1 MRLVVFTSGRQDWGA
16 LEGAGRALQVSP
28 QLEVRVLAGGMHLRP
43 GATPLEPPPDALAGG
58 LPAGDDDQAVARAAG
73 DTVRGVAE
81 ALDSLRAEA
90 LLLLGDR
97 TETLAAALAATCLRI
112 PIVHLHGGETS
123 TGAIDDAC
131 RHAITR
137 LAHLHC
143 VAHASFRT
151 RLLGWGEAPERVVVS
166 GAPALD
172 ALLRATLP
180 GRAELEE
187 ALGRPLGAPLV
198 LLTHHPTSLGPDAP
212 AAEVEA
218 VLAGVRA
225 GLGGVPDATVVCTRP
240 NVDAGGAAI
249 EAALE
254 RHAQADP
261 RLVLARDLGSLRWW
275 GLMAQAQALVGNS
288 SSGILEAPC
297 FDLPVV
303 NVGPRQEG
311 RLRIAPLF
319 DVEARP
325 EAVARALVAALERP
339 RAPGPP
345 HPTAYGDGRAWE
357 RIRAALERLAGL
369 PPLERLRKLSGR

>member
-16 LEGAGRALQVSP
+16 LAGARDASASSP
-28 QLEVRVLAGGMHLRP
+28 RLEVRVLAGGMHLRP
-43 GATPLEPPPDALAGG
+43 GAPALEPPPDEVVAAL
-58 LPAGDDDQAVARAAG
+58 PEGDDDLAVARAAG
-73 DTVRGVAE
+73 DTTRAVAE
-81 ALDSLRAEA
+81 ALSRLGAEA

-97 TETLAAALAATCLRI
+97 TETLAAALAATCLRL

-143 VAHASFRT
+143 VAHPAFRE
-151 RLLGWGEAPERVVVS
+151 RLIGWGELPERVVVS

-172 ALLRATLP
+172 ALLGAALP
-180 GRAELEE
+180 GRGELEA

-198 LLTHHPTSLGPDAP
+198 LLTHHPASLGVDPP
-212 AAEVEA
+212 GAEAGALLE
-218 VLAGVRA
+218 GVRA
-225 GLGGVPDATVVCTRP
+225 ALAGAPDALVVCTRP
-240 NVDAGGAAI
+240 NVDAGGAEM

-254 RHAQADP
+254 RHARADP
-261 RLVLARDLGSLRWW
+261 RLLLVRDLGSRRWW
-275 GLMAQAQALVGNS
+275 GLMAQAQVLVGNS

-311 RLRIAPLF
+311 RLRVVPLQ
-319 DVEARP
+319 DVPARAEAVTLAVRRALALARP
-325 EAVARALVAALERP
+325 
-339 RAPGPP
+339 PGTP
-345 HPTAYGDGRAWE
+345 HASAYGDGRAWA
-357 RIRAALERLAGL
+357 RIVEALERLASE
-369 PPLERLRKLSGR
+369 PPRARLRKQA